1 MPVTDRQLIESDDAA
16 LMDAFGITL
25 EAVTTLGRA
34 FDRSLREEVGIS
46 SGWFEALLRLHRHG
60 DPMATGQLGDQ
71 LALTS
76 GGATRLVDRLE
87 QEGLVERRPCP
98 DDRRVHFVALTDEG
112 GTMLADA
119 LEVHLADLRSLFGD
133 RTSAADR
140 AELIR
145 ICDGLRTPPDPA

>member
-1 MPVTDRQLIESDDAA
+1 MPVTDRQLIPAGDAA
-16 LMDAFGITL
+16 LMDAFGTTL
-25 EAVTTLGRA
+25 EAVTALNRS
-34 FDRSLREEVGIS
+34 FDRSLRDGVGIPL
-46 SGWFEALLRLHRHG
+46 GWFEALLRLHRHG
-60 DPMATGQLGDQ
+60 EPMATGQLGDQ

-87 QEGLVERRPCP
+87 EEGLVERRPCP
-98 DDRRVHFVALTDEG
+98 DDRRVHFVALTDAG
-112 GTMLADA
+112 ATLLADA

-145 ICDGLRTPPDPA
+145 ICDGLRTTT